1 MPSILSTK
9 ARRVLRYL
17 NKYGFNNIKL
27 TIYIMD
33 KNSSLEEVVALEQ
46 YFIDTLKPNLNV
58 DLIANGSGYHTPMS
72 EEMKQKLRK
81 ERGIPIYI
89 YDSTNLNLLYLFE
102 SKTDIINLIKIHH
115 KTLNSCLLEGT
126 LYLDHFLISLDLI
139 TESSN
144 TNILSLEEIIELV
157 NNKKK
162 IYLKKH
168 PAAKTIIAEFKGEP
182 SKILEFPSLTSLAN
196 YLKGDKS
203 TIRQYLK
210 GEKLSFY
217 RGVWKFTYKK

>member
-1 MPSILSTK
+1 MPSILNTK

-58 DLIANGSGYHTPMS
+58 DLIAIGYVLAYGPMS

-81 ERGIPIYI
+81 ERGIPLYI
-89 YDSTNLNLLYLFE
+89 YYSTNLNLLFLFE
-102 SKTDIINLIKIHH
+102 SKTDIINMIKIHH

-162 IYLKKH
+162 I
-168 PAAKTIIAEFKGEP
+168 
-182 SKILEFPSLTSLAN
+182 S
-196 YLKGDKS
+196 
-203 TIRQYLK
+203 
-210 GEKLSFY
+210 
-217 RGVWKFTYKK
+217 